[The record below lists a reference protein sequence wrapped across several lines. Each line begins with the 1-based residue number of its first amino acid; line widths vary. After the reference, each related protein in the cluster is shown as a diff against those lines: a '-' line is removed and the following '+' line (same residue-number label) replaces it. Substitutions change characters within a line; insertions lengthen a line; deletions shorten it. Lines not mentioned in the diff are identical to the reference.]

1 MLELGGWSLP
11 PPSAQSVSTM
21 PASAPLLTK
30 LRRFAEQESLQPDL
44 ARGLR
49 ATVAYMAPV
58 LLAVVGWLPLEV
70 SFVALAAQNIAMVDV
85 RGDYRLR
92 LGLLLAMTA
101 IFVGAAALGTLASG
115 HLAAALVATAFIA
128 ICGGAW
134 RHLSADY
141 GMGLTISS
149 TLVFFIALNSPSH
162 ATVGHHAFAALLGGL
177 WGVFIQVANWPF
189 RPQHPLRRAVSD
201 SWLAVAELFDALA
214 PSEAG
219 AAVPRAQ
226 RIQEREAA
234 LRTTLDHAYT
244 DLAHARAGLLRT
256 RLEALN
262 FAAAR
267 LATRVNAL
275 HTALEPLL
283 ASPGFAPLVPA
294 LLPALTALV
303 NTTRTVALAVVS
315 RQPAHLATAE
325 VRLRRLTNLLR
336 VLESRILAQSPD
348 DPAGAHLVEIL
359 RHLGE
364 HLPAIHDALRATI
377 DRADERAAFSL
388 ELFDL
393 HTLTLRPLAS
403 ALNLTWRIDPT
414 LFRFTLRLGVLM
426 LFGVVVF
433 KAIGLPHGYWLPF
446 TIVVVLQPDFGST
459 RTRAAQRVLG
469 TLGGSLLAST
479 LLWLEL
485 PFAAL
490 ATATAITIFFFG
502 YFIRRNYAVAV
513 FFITL
518 FVVLLTET
526 NGPVTLAF
534 TVERLATT
542 LGGGA
547 LALLAAFYFWPVW
560 ERERL
565 PPILAAAL
573 RANHDYLRL
582 LLARLTAG
590 RPYDPEATATKRRA
604 ESANTAAFASLQR
617 LNGDPQNQRTGL
629 EHAATLAN
637 TNQRLTRALT
647 VLTLHLAADA
657 PFTAPELTRFAT
669 LADESLAAL
678 IASLEGP
685 PLAPKHLENLLT
697 SLERLAFPLPPADAT
712 DDASRRAHW
721 IYTQLTRA
729 TTELSAMLLTAQESA
744 PAQTADTTASDAHL

>member
-1 MLELGGWSLP
+1 
-11 PPSAQSVSTM
+11 M
-21 PASAPLLTK
+21 PASASLLTK
-30 LRRFAEQESLQPDL
+30 LRRLAEQESLQPDL
-44 ARGLR
+44 GRAVR
-49 ATVAYMAPV
+49 ATVAYMVPL
-58 LLAVVGWLPLEV
+58 LLAVAGWLPIEV

-101 IFVGAAALGTLASG
+101 IFVGVAALGTVAST
-115 HLAAALVATAFIA
+115 HLAAALAATALIA
-128 ICGGAW
+128 ACGGAW

-141 GMGLTISS
+141 GMGLAISS
-149 TLVFFIALNSPSH
+149 TLVFFIALTSPRH
-162 ATVGHHAFAALLGGL
+162 ATVGDHALAALIGGL
-177 WGVFIQVANWPF
+177 WGVFVQVANWPF

-201 SWLAVAELFDALA
+201 SWLAVADLFDALA
-214 PSEAG
+214 PSEPG
-219 AAVPRAQ
+219 APVPRAQ
-226 RIQEREAA
+226 RIHEREAA
-234 LRTTLDHAYT
+234 LRTTLDHAYAA
-244 DLAHARAGLLRT
+244 LGHARAGLLRT

-267 LATRVNAL
+267 LATRVTAL

-283 ASPGFAPLVPA
+283 ASPAFAPLVPA
-294 LLPALTALV
+294 LLPALTALG

-325 VRLRRLTNLLR
+325 IRLRRLANLLR

-348 DPAGAHLVEIL
+348 SPAGAHLVEIL
-359 RHLGE
+359 RHLGD
-364 HLPAIHDALRATI
+364 HLPALHDALRATI
-377 DRADERAAFSL
+377 DRADERAAFSV

-403 ALNLTWRIDPT
+403 ALNLTWRVDPT
-414 LFRFTLRLGVLM
+414 LLRFTLRLGVLM

-433 KAIGLPHGYWLPF
+433 KVLGLPHGYWLPF
-446 TIVVVLQPDFGST
+446 TMVVVLQPDFGST
-459 RTRAAQRVLG
+459 RQRAAQRVLG

-479 LLWLEL
+479 LLWLDL

-490 ATATAITIFFFG
+490 TAATAVTIFLFG
-502 YFIRRNYAVAV
+502 YWVRRNYAVAV

-526 NGPVTLAF
+526 SGPVTLAF

-560 ERERL
+560 ERDRL

-573 RANHDYLRL
+573 RANRAYLRL
-582 LLARLTAG
+582 LLARLTG
-590 RPYDPEATATKRRA
+590 GGPYDAEATAAKRRA

-617 LNGDPQNQRTGL
+617 LNGDPQNQQAGL
-629 EHAATLAN
+629 EHAAALAN
-637 TNQRLTRALT
+637 TNQRLTRALN

-657 PFTAPELTRFAT
+657 PLAAPELTRFAA
-669 LADESLAAL
+669 LADGTLAAL
-678 IASLEGP
+678 ADAIEGN
-685 PLAPKHLENLLT
+685 PLAPKHLDSLLT
-697 SLERLAFPLPPADAT
+697 ALERLAFPMPPAGAT
-712 DDASRRAHW
+712 DEPARRAHW
-721 IYTQLTRA
+721 VYTQLTRA

-744 PAQTADTTASDAHL
+744 PAQTADTTARPALL